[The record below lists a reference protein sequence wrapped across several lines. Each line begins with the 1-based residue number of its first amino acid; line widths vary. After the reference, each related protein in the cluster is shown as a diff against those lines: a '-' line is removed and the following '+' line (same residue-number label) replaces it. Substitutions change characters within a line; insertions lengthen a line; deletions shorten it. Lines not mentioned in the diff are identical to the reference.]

1 MGLRA
6 WRLGWV
12 LGCLGVSLLLLSG
25 CDTGREADSRLSRVQ
40 VVLDTRAFTRRT
52 PWSLDAQAA
61 SQTRQLVNPFSLN
74 YILIEV
80 IVPEDVE
87 PIIEEITDVTEPEVI
102 VEIEVPQG
110 DDRMIRV
117 EAFNPFEAVI
127 YGGETI
133 VDLYLPIH
141 DVELFL
147 SPIVSVNVVSEE
159 EIRAEDGGQFT
170 VEAEDLGLAEFHVD
184 IPPDALD
191 QDGGVVIGTR
201 NYPMFLPRLPPGV
214 MPMGTVVVFESDDA
228 MLMQP
233 IFLTLPYDA
242 FALSN
247 LNLGPE
253 ALRFYHLDVE
263 SSAWIEVLIENV
275 DPESA
280 VLTVALPKFGSV
292 VLALFPQ

>member
-1 MGLRA
+1 M
-6 WRLGWV
+6 
-12 LGCLGVSLLLLSG
+12 
-25 CDTGREADSRLSRVQ
+25 
-40 VVLDTRAFTRRT
+40 
-52 PWSLDAQAA
+52 
-61 SQTRQLVNPFSLN
+61 
-74 YILIEV
+74 

-191 QDGGVVIGTR
+191 QDGVVVIGTR
-201 NYPMFLPRLPPGV
+201 NHPILLPRLPPGV

-228 MLMQP
+228 MLMKP

-263 SSAWIEVLIENV
+263 SAAWIEVLIKNV